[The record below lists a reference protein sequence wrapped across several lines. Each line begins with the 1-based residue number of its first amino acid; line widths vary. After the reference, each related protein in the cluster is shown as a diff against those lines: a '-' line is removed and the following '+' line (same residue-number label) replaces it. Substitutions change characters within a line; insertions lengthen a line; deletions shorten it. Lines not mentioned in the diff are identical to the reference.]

1 MLAMSI
7 HPIHPHS
14 DRYPHMVATSWQHRL
29 DSAQCADELVLVG
42 RDFLASFDPFELHA
56 LPEHCRPPAKL
67 IAADV
72 GPYAFDLVRHECAT
86 PETEELVHKL
96 ARFFSHAA
104 TRLAQLTARD
114 QDGEDFTQR
123 SA

>member
-1 MLAMSI
+1 MSI
-7 HPIHPHS
+7 HPLHPIT
-14 DRYPHMVATSWQHRL
+14 DRTPFLAASTWQQRL
-29 DSAQCADELVLVG
+29 DSARSVAELVDVG

-67 IAADV
+67 IDADINA
-72 GPYAFDLVRHECAT
+72 YAFDLVRHECAT

-104 TRLAQLTARD
+104 TRLAQLTARN
-114 QDGEDFTQR
+114 QDADDYDEQQ

>member
-1 MLAMSI
+1 MTA
-7 HPIHPHS
+7 P
-14 DRYPHMVATSWQHRL
+14 SWQQRL
-29 DSAQCADELVLVG
+29 DAAHSPHELVDIG
-42 RDFLASFDPFELHA
+42 RDFLASFDPCELHA

-67 IAADV
+67 IEADLAS
-72 GPYAFDLVRHECAT
+72 YAYELVRHECST
-86 PETEELVHKL
+86 PETQELVHRL

-114 QDGEDFTQR
+114 QQGDDFEQQ

>member
-1 MLAMSI
+1 MSI
-7 HPIHPHS
+7 HPLHPHEGFS
-14 DRYPHMVATSWQHRL
+14 QGTAPSWQQRL
-29 DSAQCADELVLVG
+29 DGARTARELVEVG
-42 RDFLASFDPFELHA
+42 RDFLASFDPVELHA

-67 IAADV
+67 IESDL
-72 GPYAFDLVRHECAT
+72 GTYAFELVRHECST
-86 PETEELVHKL
+86 PETEELVHRL

-114 QDGEDFTQR
+114 QQGDDLDQR

>member
-1 MLAMSI
+1 MSI
-7 HPIHPHS
+7 HPFHPANDGS
-14 DRYPHMVATSWQHRL
+14 YRPASTWQQRL
-29 DSAQCADELVLVG
+29 DSAHSVEELVGVG

-67 IAADV
+67 LEIDISS
-72 GPYAFDLVRHECAT
+72 YAFDLVRHECAT

-114 QDGEDFTQR
+114 QNDSDYDEQQ